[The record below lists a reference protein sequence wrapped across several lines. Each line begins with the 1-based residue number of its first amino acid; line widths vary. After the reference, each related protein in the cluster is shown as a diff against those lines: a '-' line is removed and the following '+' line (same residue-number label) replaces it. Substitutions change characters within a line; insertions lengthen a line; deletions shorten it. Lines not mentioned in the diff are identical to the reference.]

1 MTAGADLRL
10 VVPNMGSSHANYA
23 FGLDADGLGSQPR
36 MFKKH
41 KTLPHPRRDDLQ
53 RSGLWNYGLGSDA
66 SLSQSGG
73 SPASSPYVR
82 QTRRTGRGP
91 EPPPTPPA
99 HSRTSSSSHPTDLSG
114 PTCTSGPSRSKD
126 NIPSRPPVTPPN
138 QQTPPTPN
146 LTPDRT
152 PPGAAAHQTQSR
164 PSINDRIP
172 SKNTTDSRTESFRTA
187 RENPYSSDD
196 DDGRLTLRP
205 ILPSAKTSQTT
216 VRQLSREPR
225 GPRTVGLGLGL
236 ESNPSDDLTP
246 RTTGEFNTF
255 DGEWASGETG
265 ASEVEEQW
273 DDNLWRNVTVRKKR
287 PTVSR
292 EARRETIDDM
302 TATPT
307 NATKALRSTSLQE
320 SPVLYSSRRV
330 VSDRLPNQA
339 VPSHSDSSS
348 SVDYK
353 RSSVM
358 STRSTASTVVEAILV
373 ETAPQ
378 RRKTLRHVRKQSTLR
393 DSGSEVSPS
402 SSAPTSVSTAVDGHR
417 RLNPAESRVSDVARQ
432 SHASTATCNSI
443 SSRTARREVWKSGGI
458 PVVVVPDRRSS
469 IGANNRP
476 PSLRSTSSRRSQRSQ
491 SLSSA
496 HLSQTPKSK
505 DGVPH
510 FERSHRRS
518 RALSESDG
526 SRAGDERT
534 MDFPPVIPTRSS
546 SLSAPTSRNASRTGS
561 LTAESMKAHNTLHAQ
576 QAHQALQKAS
586 RELDKL
592 YSRNQPS
599 ASGEKPRDWKRIDRQ
614 PPPLLVEADQPTVLV
629 QHARDERHDLVEER
643 PSQSSRGH
651 VAHDAPEEHGYGLG
665 GDGYD
670 DSVSGKR
677 LSVHNT
683 PFSVA
688 SVETTGTSHAEVS
701 EALAVN
707 IYPHQS
713 KSVMLVD
720 HSTKP
725 SESSSLE
732 QPKTLLGPE
741 IKINVAN
748 DSVPATPPQKFSV
761 DDVDSPLRNP
771 RAPPEPPKP
780 PAINFI
786 PATPSGLTPTVEK
799 ERQLG
804 NYYEMTQEKPKR
816 SLSLLRRTL
825 TRRRTS
831 EYGPS
836 PARPVGLL
844 TRTLSLSRNIRRR
857 PGDWLDDD
865 GGRRPRLKR
874 RSTADDA
881 PPDESRLHPFWRPSY
896 IEDEDSEEEDDD
908 GWMEDDPAEERTYKY
923 PPIDNRPALPR
934 RSLSARLKRT
944 FAILPLRDDH
954 HDRYY
959 PATEHDATDRRTIRR
974 TPSGNLRVMK
984 FRRSMESL
992 TRISPPEDDGRPYT
1006 APEHQ
1011 EPQGREGRYERR
1023 YASIWRSLSVR
1034 SRRSPSRLN
1043 DVGVGVWA
1051 GAAEAGKDKG
1061 GGFLPALGDKINIP
1075 RRLSEKRR
1083 EKRTQELRRMISRPR
1098 EVRDGVDDVIR
1109 TRGERAYRGANGQP
1123 KPQQF

>member
-1 MTAGADLRL
+1 M
-10 VVPNMGSSHANYA
+10 PNMGSSHANYA

-53 RSGLWNYGLGSDA
+53 RSSLWNYGLGSDA
-66 SLSQSGG
+66 SLSQGGG
-73 SPASSPYVR
+73 SPASSPCIR

-114 PTCTSGPSRSKD
+114 PTCAGGPPRSKD
-126 NIPSRPPVTPPN
+126 NTPSRPPVTPPN

-152 PPGAAAHQTQSR
+152 PPGAAAPQSQSR

-187 RENPYSSDD
+187 RENPDSSDD
-196 DDGRLTLRP
+196 DDRRLTLRP

-216 VRQLSREPR
+216 VRQLSRESKR
-225 GPRTVGLGLGL
+225 SRIVGLGLGL

-246 RTTGEFNTF
+246 RTTGEFNSF

-265 ASEVEEQW
+265 ASEVEEEW

-287 PTVSR
+287 SQLSKETPK
-292 EARRETIDDM
+292 EAINDM
-302 TATPT
+302 AATPT
-307 NATKALRSTSLQE
+307 SATKAPRSTALQE
-320 SPVLYSSRRV
+320 SPLLYSSRRV
-330 VSDRLPNQA
+330 VSDRLPTRT

-348 SVDYK
+348 SIDYK

-358 STRSTASTVVEAILV
+358 STRSTASTIVEAILV

-402 SSAPTSVSTAVDGHR
+402 SSAPTSVSTAVDDQHR
-417 RLNPAESRVSDVARQ
+417 RNPPASRVSDATRQ
-432 SHASTATCNSI
+432 SRASTATCNSI
-443 SSRTARREVWKSGGI
+443 SSRKARREVWKSGGI

-469 IGANNRP
+469 VGTNNRS

-496 HLSQTPKSK
+496 PLPQTPKSK
-505 DGVPH
+505 DGAPH
-510 FERSHRRS
+510 FERPRRRS

-526 SRAGDERT
+526 SRVGDERT
-534 MDFPPVIPTRSS
+534 MDFPPVIPARSS

-561 LTAESMKAHNTLHAQ
+561 LTTESLKAHNTFHVQ
-576 QAHQALQKAS
+576 QAHQALQIAS
-586 RELDKL
+586 RELDEL
-592 YSRNQPS
+592 YGRIQPS
-599 ASGEKPRDWKRIDRQ
+599 ATDEKSRGLKRLDRQ
-614 PPPLLVEADQPTVLV
+614 PPPLLGEEGQPIVLV
-629 QHARDERHDLVEER
+629 QRAPGERHHLVEGR
-643 PSQSSRGH
+643 PQSSRGH
-651 VAHDAPEEHGYGLG
+651 DVHDAHEEHGYGTG
-665 GDGYD
+665 GDGCD
-670 DSVSGKR
+670 DSFTGKR

-688 SVETTGTSHAEVS
+688 SVETTVTSHAEVS
-701 EALAVN
+701 EAMAVN

-713 KSVMLVD
+713 KSIVLVD
-720 HSTKP
+720 RSTKP

-732 QPKTLLGPE
+732 QPKTWGPK
-741 IKINVAN
+741 IKIDAAN
-748 DSVPATPPQKFSV
+748 GSVPATPPQQFSV

-804 NYYEMTQEKPKR
+804 NYYEMTEEKPKR

-836 PARPVGLL
+836 PVRPVGLL

-865 GGRRPRLKR
+865 GDRKPRLKR

-896 IEDEDSEEEDDD
+896 IEAESSDEEDDE
-908 GWMEDDPAEERTYKY
+908 GWMEDDAAEDRTYKY

-954 HDRYY
+954 YDRYY

-992 TRISPPEDDGRPYT
+992 TRISPPEEDGRPYT
-1006 APEHQ
+1006 APERP
-1011 EPQGREGRYERR
+1011 ESRGREGRYGRR
-1023 YASIWRSLSVR
+1023 YTSIWRSLSAR
-1034 SRRSPSRLN
+1034 SRSRPWRLN
-1043 DVGVGVWA
+1043 GASAGVRVGVGAWTGPV
-1051 GAAEAGKDKG
+1051 ESGKDKG
-1061 GGFLPALGDKINIP
+1061 GGFLPALGDKINIS

-1083 EKRTQELRRMISRPR
+1083 EKRTQELRRMISGPR

-1109 TRGERAYRGANGQP
+1109 PRGERAYRDASRQP